1 MVVWL
6 KHYAGIQETKVHA
19 YNPTKCLAG
28 AFFRPPRPGLSP
40 FPSLPL
46 RPPALIPTEHSKPR
60 EKVLSQHRNIS
71 WNNHPFTQTLPLQ
84 ATPLLFLRF
93 QNHHRRKI
101 KPDWKRKYF
110 SEPAAFDK

>member
-6 KHYAGIQETKVHA
+6 KHCVGIQETMVHT
-19 YNPTKCLAG
+19 YNSTKCLAG
-28 AFFRPPRPGLSP
+28 AFS
-40 FPSLPL
+40 SLVS
-46 RPPALIPTEHSKPR
+46 ISKPTSR
-60 EKVLSQHRNIS
+60 ALGEHMHWYLHSVQSQGKKYCSQAQKHIS

-84 ATPLLFLRF
+84 VTPLLFLF
-93 QNHHRRKI
+93 QSYHKRKI

>member
-6 KHYAGIQETKVHA
+6 KHCAGIQETKVHA

-28 AFFRPPRPGLSP
+28 AFPPPRLVSISQPTS
-40 FPSLPL
+40 
-46 RPPALIPTEHSKPR
+46 RPPALIPREHSEPG

-71 WNNHPFTQTLPLQ
+71 WNNHPLTQTLPLQ

-93 QNHHRRKI
+93 QSHHRRKI